1 MVDRARTTHL
11 QLSARLPTPGSIL
24 GRPPLVQRTA
34 DADAPT
40 CPQLCLSWLSA
51 PAGPVRLAQTPVRSG
66 LEGGSG
72 VRVLGIATALGYGTV
87 HTRGEAVAPR
97 LAELAARLRDVVARY
112 DPDSFAI
119 ERLFVNANVRTAMT
133 VGQASGVALLV
144 AAEQG
149 LPVAAYTPSQVKRAV
164 TGTGSAPKAQIGYMV
179 RVLLH
184 LEAVPTPADTADALA
199 VALCHLHHASA
210 TASHGGHDGTRAPG
224 SGAPGSGVTGAGGTG
239 GLGAATAADWL
250 ARAAPTS
257 PWRGP

>member
-1 MVDRARTTHL
+1 M
-11 QLSARLPTPGSIL
+11 
-24 GRPPLVQRTA
+24 
-34 DADAPT
+34 
-40 CPQLCLSWLSA
+40 
-51 PAGPVRLAQTPVRSG
+51 
-66 LEGGSG
+66 
-72 VRVLGIATALGYGTV
+72 RVLGIDPGLGRCGWAVVERAARGATALGYGTV

-224 SGAPGSGVTGAGGTG
+224 SGVTGAGGTG